1 MDFFSAMEIIS
12 SGLSAERVRMNI
24 TASNLAN
31 AETTR
36 TEAGGPYRRRD
47 PIFAATNLES
57 PKGFQSNL
65 DRALQGVEVA
75 EVVEDPAPPRL
86 LFDPNHP
93 DANPNG
99 YVELPNVNMV
109 EEMVNMMMAAR
120 SYEAGVSA
128 MRSVVDMAQR
138 ALSVGK

>member
-36 TEAGGPYRRRD
+36 TEEGGPYRRRD
-47 PIFAATNLES
+47 PIFAAKNLE
-57 PKGFQSNL
+57 PREGFQSDL
-65 DRALQGVEVA
+65 DQALQGVEVT
-75 EVVEDPAPPRL
+75 EVVLDTDPPRL

-99 YVELPNVNMV
+99 YVELPNVNMI

>member
-1 MDFFSAMEIIS
+1 MDFFTAMEVIS
-12 SGLSAERVRMNI
+12 SGLTAERVRMNV

-36 TEAGGPYRRRD
+36 TEAGGPYKRRD
-47 PIFAATNLES
+47 PIFRAINLENR
-57 PKGFQSNL
+57 PGFQTDL
-65 DRALQGVEVA
+65 DQAIQGVGVDEVI
-75 EVVEDPAPPRL
+75 EDQGPPRL
-86 LFDPNHP
+86 IFDPGHP
-93 DANPNG
+93 DANGEG

-128 MRSVVDMAQR
+128 MKSVTEMATR
-138 ALSVGK
+138 ALSLGK

>member
-75 EVVEDPAPPRL
+75 EVVEDPEPPRL

>member
-1 MDFFSAMEIIS
+1 
-12 SGLSAERVRMNI
+12 MNI

-75 EVVEDPAPPRL
+75 EVVEDPEPPRL

-120 SYEAGVSA
+120 SYEAGVPA

>member
-36 TEAGGPYRRRD
+36 TEEGGPYRRRD
-47 PIFAATNLES
+47 PIFAAKNLE
-57 PKGFQSNL
+57 PKEGFQSNL
-65 DRALQGVEVA
+65 DQALQGVEVA
-75 EVVEDPAPPRL
+75 EVVQDTDPPRL

-99 YVELPNVNMV
+99 YVELPNVNMI

>member
-1 MDFFSAMEIIS
+1 
-12 SGLSAERVRMNI
+12 MNI

-75 EVVEDPAPPRL
+75 EVVEDPEPPRL

>member
-36 TEAGGPYRRRD
+36 TEEGGPYRRRD
-47 PIFAATNLES
+47 PIFAAKNLETL
-57 PKGFQSNL
+57 KGFQSNL
-65 DRALQGVEVA
+65 DQALQGVEVV
-75 EVVEDPAPPRL
+75 EVVQDTDPPRL

-99 YVELPNVNMV
+99 YVELPNVNMI

>member
-1 MDFFSAMEIIS
+1 MDFFTAMEVIS
-12 SGLSAERVRMNI
+12 SGLTAERVRMNI

-36 TEAGGPYRRRD
+36 TEAGGPYKRRD
-47 PIFAATNLES
+47 PIFEAKNLEDRR
-57 PKGFQSNL
+57 GFQSDL
-65 DRALQGVEVA
+65 DQALLGVEVS
-75 EVVEDPAPPRL
+75 EVVEDTKEPRL
-86 LFDPNHP
+86 LFDPSHP
-93 DANPNG
+93 DSNGDG
-99 YVELPNVNMV
+99 YVELPNVNMI

-128 MRSVVDMAQR
+128 MRSVTEMAQR

>member
-1 MDFFSAMEIIS
+1 MDFFSAMEVIS
-12 SGLSAERVRMNI
+12 SGLTAERVRMNV

-36 TEAGGPYRRRD
+36 TEEGGPYRRRD
-47 PIFAATNLES
+47 PIFQAANLENNV
-57 PKGFQSNL
+57 GFQTEL
-65 DRALQGVEVA
+65 DQAIQGVSVNEI
-75 EVVEDPAPPRL
+75 VEDQSQPRL
-86 LFDPNHP
+86 IYDPSHP
-93 DANPNG
+93 DAKENG

-138 ALSVGK
+138 ALTLGK

>member
-1 MDFFSAMEIIS
+1 MNFFTAMEVIS
-12 SGLSAERVRMNI
+12 SGLTAERVRMNI

-36 TEAGGPYRRRD
+36 TEAGGPYKRRD
-47 PIFAATNLES
+47 PIFESKNLDDRR
-57 PKGFQSNL
+57 GFQSDL
-65 DRALQGVEVA
+65 EQALLGVEVA
-75 EVVEDPAPPRL
+75 EVVEDTKEPRL
-86 LFDPNHP
+86 LFDPSHP
-93 DANPNG
+93 DSNGDG
-99 YVELPNVNMV
+99 YVELPNVNMI

-128 MRSVVDMAQR
+128 MRSVTEMAQR

>member
-65 DRALQGVEVA
+65 DRALQGGEVA

>member
-1 MDFFSAMEIIS
+1 MDFFTAMEVIS
-12 SGLSAERVRMNI
+12 SGLTAERVRMNV

-36 TEAGGPYRRRD
+36 TEEGGAYKRRD
-47 PIFAATNLES
+47 PVFKAS
-57 PKGFQSNL
+57 SL
-65 DRALQGVEVA
+65 DEKANFRTELDDAIQGVEVG
-75 EVVEDPAPPRL
+75 EIIEDQSPPRVI
-86 LFDPNHP
+86 FDPGHP
-93 DANPNG
+93 DANADG

-128 MRSVVDMAQR
+128 MRSITDMAQR
-138 ALSVGK
+138 ALSLGK

>member
-65 DRALQGVEVA
+65 DRALQGVEGA

>member
-1 MDFFSAMEIIS
+1 
-12 SGLSAERVRMNI
+12 MNV

-36 TEAGGPYRRRD
+36 TEAGGPYKRRD
-47 PIFAATNLES
+47 PIFRATNLEE
-57 PKGFQSNL
+57 KLGFQSEL
-65 DRALQGVEVA
+65 DQAIQGVTVDEII
-75 EVVEDPAPPRL
+75 EDQSPSRL
-86 LFDPNHP
+86 IFDPSHP
-93 DANPNG
+93 DANEDG

-128 MRSVVDMAQR
+128 MRSIVDMAQK
-138 ALSVGK
+138 ALSLGK

>member
-75 EVVEDPAPPRL
+75 EVVEDHEPPRL